1 MGARPATATPA
12 RQITPRAPREA
23 RVSRVRLFS
32 SAERAACEIA
42 ERVDCIPLPSRAPPP
57 SRHASLTAP
66 SNSLLAVHALITS
79 ANKIPSGALR
89 LSVFYSAM
97 ERATRDPPGQRLI
110 TPIVRCARRFSD
122 PFVHLSEYIAA
133 DLASPSGVTR
143 ARARVSRGSRCRP
156 LAPPP
161 RLRARRV
168 SPRGA
173 SVVPHA
179 RRLGAYP
186 PLARP
191 PPRPLRP
198 PPPPHP
204 PASPSRRGPAGA
216 PGWSPP
222 PTNRRCLASPSVG
235 RRRRGTWRRGGG

>member
-12 RQITPRAPREA
+12 RRVTPRAPREA

-66 SNSLLAVHALITS
+66 SNTLLAVHALITS
-79 ANKIPSGALR
+79 AYKIPSGALR
-89 LSVFYSAM
+89 LCVFCSAM

-122 PFVHLSEYIAA
+122 PFVHLSEYVAA

-143 ARARVSRGSRCRP
+143 RATGRRPRCRGSHSATEAASTRPRLRLGRARVGTSCCSAARREP
-156 LAPPP
+156 LAM
-161 RLRARRV
+161 R
-168 SPRGA
+168 
-173 SVVPHA
+173 
-179 RRLGAYP
+179 
-186 PLARP
+186 
-191 PPRPLRP
+191 
-198 PPPPHP
+198 
-204 PASPSRRGPAGA
+204 
-216 PGWSPP
+216 
-222 PTNRRCLASPSVG
+222 
-235 RRRRGTWRRGGG
+235 